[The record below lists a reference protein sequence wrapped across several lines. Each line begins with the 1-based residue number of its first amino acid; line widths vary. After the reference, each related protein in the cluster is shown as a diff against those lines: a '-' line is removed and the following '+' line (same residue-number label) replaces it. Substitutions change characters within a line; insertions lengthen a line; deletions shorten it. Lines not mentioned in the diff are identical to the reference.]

1 MIRSYLLARWRSFGH
16 AIRGVIWGLRGQAH
30 LRIHALA
37 TLAVLALAVGFRVE
51 RWEACV
57 LALCVGQVWAAELL
71 NTAIEKLTDLVSP
84 QHQTRAGRVKDV
96 AAAAVLVVAGVSAGV
111 AVLVFWPYVLG

>member
-1 MIRSYLLARWRSFGH
+1 MNRVYWQARWRSLGH
-16 AIRGVIWGLRGQAH
+16 ALRGIGWGLRRQAN

-37 TLAVLALAVGFRVE
+37 TLVVAGLSVGLRVE

-71 NTAIEKLTDLVSP
+71 NTALESLTDLVSP
-84 QHQTRAGRVKDV
+84 QHQTRAGRAKDV
-96 AAAAVLVVAGVSAGV
+96 AAGAVLVVAATSVVV
-111 AVLVFWPYVLG
+111 AVLVFWPYVVG